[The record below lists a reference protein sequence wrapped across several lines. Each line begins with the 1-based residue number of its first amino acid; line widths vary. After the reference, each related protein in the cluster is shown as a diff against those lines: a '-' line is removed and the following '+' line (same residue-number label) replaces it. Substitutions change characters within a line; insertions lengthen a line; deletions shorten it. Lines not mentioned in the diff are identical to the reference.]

1 MMSPVALS
9 FADDVL
15 ERDEL
20 IARLHT
26 FSPLVAH
33 WQELPHVFWVETAG
47 EPIKGLSTAAFIRR
61 LITELRRAGYL
72 PSAVW
77 GCAPYAAAL
86 LAQRLPVTHTLH
98 LDRRQQNGAL
108 SGLPIAALN
117 LEEATVKSLER
128 LGVTHLRSLGKV
140 SQDDLEARYGAPLK
154 IRLRL
159 LAGANPPWR
168 IATPPPS
175 CSRTLL
181 IEHALTRCE
190 ALLFVIAAPLEEAL
204 EELASQGLA
213 CRAMLIS
220 CACDDGERIRYA
232 VRPARPSLDAQWL
245 VELLRLKLENSALHS
260 AIISADL
267 ELQSAPADAQQ
278 LHLFEI
284 GRRDQRQS
292 DEALDRIRAEL
303 GEDCLFIAQACAEHH
318 PQEGTNWQ
326 RHDSGWPTVQ
336 PLKPRPSWVRRQL
349 QTPQALAPPPPA
361 GAWSVLGK
369 RVLEIG
375 GPFPLLQRWWSSERR
390 EEEYLLKVDS
400 GEVFWVLHD
409 PQAGSWSLIGWVA

>member
-47 EPIKGLSTAAFIRR
+47 EPVKGLSTAAFIRR
-61 LITELRRAGYL
+61 LVTELRRAGYL

-86 LAQRLPVTHTLH
+86 LAQRLPITHTLH

-181 IEHALTRCE
+181 IEHALTRRE

-303 GEDCLFIAQACAEHH
+303 GEDCFLSPRSAPSTTQKRAQTGSVMKAAGLLFNRSSRAHHGSVGSLKRRKRSRRRRPQVRGRCSASECSRSGGLSHCCSAGGRASAERKS
-318 PQEGTNWQ
+318 T
-326 RHDSGWPTVQ
+326 S
-336 PLKPRPSWVRRQL
+336 
-349 QTPQALAPPPPA
+349 
-361 GAWSVLGK
+361 
-369 RVLEIG
+369 
-375 GPFPLLQRWWSSERR
+375 
-390 EEEYLLKVDS
+390 
-400 GEVFWVLHD
+400 
-409 PQAGSWSLIGWVA
+409 